1 VPHLIIFLEVRP
13 VPLRIDGGNNVEI
26 LEEGGTTGCYPLR
39 TEISIGWPTRY
50 TWDISLRGWLEGE

>member
-1 VPHLIIFLEVRP
+1 